1 MLNRLLEFGDLVM
14 KAKCMSISSVVL
26 AFCFVLVTGCED
38 TARRD
43 RGVRIKDTDAV
54 SKAVTIDAHKVRE
67 PISKYIYGQ
76 FIEHLGRC
84 IYGGIWAEMLEDRKF
99 YYPITAD
106 FSPWK
111 TIEPPNN
118 RWSGAGVPY
127 KIIAASPWQI
137 VGPADRVTMIT
148 ENPYVGEHTPH
159 IKLVGEQ
166 SPCGIAQNE
175 LGLVANKEYTGRLVI
190 AGEPGAGPVKISLI
204 WGRGEKDR
212 QTITVDKLSDEF
224 VKIPLSFKAGG
235 STDNGQLEIVGYGK
249 GALKIGTVSLMPADN
264 IKGFRA
270 DTIKLMQELNAPVY
284 RWPGGNFVSGY
295 DWRDGIGE
303 RDRRPP
309 RKNPAWTGIEHNDVG
324 IHEFVDL
331 CELLGTEPFIAVN
344 TGLGSVKEAT
354 QEVEYCNGGPATP
367 MGKLRA
373 ENGHPEPFS
382 VKWWAVGNEMY
393 GNWQLG
399 HMPLAEYVKK
409 HNAVSDAMRAVD
421 PDIKLIAV
429 GEVGEWSQAMMT
441 HCSDHMDLISEH
453 LYWGWR
459 GNIEAHVDMPR
470 KGIKHKSDVH
480 RRYRGTIDALKGKDI
495 RIAMDEWNYWYGP
508 YVYGELG
515 VRYFHKDGL
524 GIAVGLHEYFR
535 NSDICFMANY
545 AQTVNVI
552 GCIKTSKTTASMAT
566 TGLVLK
572 LYRNRFGVVPVEIS
586 GEVGPLDMSAALTE
600 SRDALTIAIVNP
612 TRNEYELAAD
622 FKNVKLTGQGRKW
635 LMQHDDPMVYNE
647 PGKEPKVFI
656 AESRVDDISDRLTAG
671 PLSVTLYK
679 LTVR

>member
-1 MLNRLLEFGDLVM
+1 MLVM
-14 KAKCMSISSVVL
+14 NTKLMGKLFTGVALCLVVITACEKAAKQTGSVRTK
-26 AFCFVLVTGCED
+26 VTLTASKTVIID
-38 TARRD
+38 TAKT
-43 RGVRIKDTDAV
+43 G
-54 SKAVTIDAHKVRE
+54 E

-111 TIEPPNN
+111 TIEPPDN

-127 KIIAASPWQI
+127 KVIAASPWQI
-137 VGPADRVTMIT
+137 VGPADRVTMIK
-148 ENPYVGEHTPH
+148 ENPYVGEHSPH

-166 SPCGIAQNE
+166 NPCGIAQNE

-190 AGEPGAGPVKISLI
+190 AGEPGAGPVKITLI
-204 WGRGEKDR
+204 WGKGEKDR

-249 GALKIGTVSLMPADN
+249 GVLKIGTVSLMPADN

-270 DTIKLMQELNAPVY
+270 DTIKLMQELNSPVY

-295 DWRDGIGE
+295 NWRDGIGE

-324 IHEFVDL
+324 IGEFVDL
-331 CELLGTEPFIAVN
+331 CELLDTEPFIAVN

-354 QEVEYCNGGPATP
+354 QEVEYCNGGPDTP

-373 ENGHPEPFS
+373 ENGHPEPFD

-399 HMPLAEYVKK
+399 HIPLAEYVKK
-409 HNAVSDAMRAVD
+409 HNAVSDAIRAVD

-429 GEVGEWSQAMMT
+429 GEVGKWSEAMMT

-459 GNIEAHVDMPR
+459 ENIKAHVDMPR

-515 VRYFHKDGL
+515 VRYFLKDAL

-552 GCIKTSKTTASMAT
+552 GCIKTSKTAASMAT
-566 TGLVLK
+566 TGLVLQ
-572 LYRNRFGVVPVEIS
+572 LYRREFGEVPVQTS
-586 GEVGPLDMSAALTE
+586 GDVRPLDVSAAWTKD
-600 SRDALTIAIVNP
+600 RDTITIAIVNP
-612 TRNEYELAAD
+612 TRQLYELAMD
-622 FKNVKLTGQGRKW
+622 LTNAELAGSGRKW
-635 LMQHDDPMVYNE
+635 VIQNDDPMAYNE
-647 PGKEPKVFI
+647 PGKEPNVVIK
-656 AESRVDDISDRLTAG
+656 ESRVSNVSDRLTAG
-671 PLSVTLYK
+671 ALSVTLYK
-679 LTVR
+679 LSVR